1 MRRREFIGLA
11 GGVAAWP
18 FAAYGQQSE
27 RLRRI
32 AVVFGIAD
40 DAQAH
45 ARLDALKKGMET
57 LGWFE
62 GRNVHFD
69 VRYTGAGNADVV
81 SRTTSEVLS
90 LAPDLVVAN
99 TNKVIIALKQ
109 QTRTV
114 PIVFAQATDPVTAG
128 IVESLSA
135 PGGNVTGF
143 PSSDFSL
150 SAKSVE
156 TLKAIAPQ
164 VARLAML
171 RDSADPQSIGQSAS
185 IQMAAAS
192 LGVELTSIDIRDA
205 DTISRGIGSFARREN
220 GGLIVPATP
229 LSTVHLATI
238 VASTAQNRL
247 PAIYPY
253 KYFVD
258 RGGLISYGADNLDIW
273 RRCASYVDRVLK
285 GANPADLPVQTPT
298 KFELIINLKT
308 AKMLG
313 LEVSPAL
320 LAQADEVIEEGLRLL
335 HLLTAEIGT
344 FRKS

>member
-1 MRRREFIGLA
+1 MRRRKFLTLVGSA
-11 GGVAAWP
+11 AAWP
-18 FAAYGQQSE
+18 FATYGQQSE
-27 RLRRI
+27 RLRRV

-40 DAQAH
+40 DVQGH
-45 ARLDALKKGMET
+45 ARLDALKKGMEA
-57 LGWFE
+57 LGWFD

-69 VRYTGAGNADVV
+69 VRYTGAGNADNV
-81 SRTTSEVLS
+81 SSATSEMLN

-99 TNKVIIALKQ
+99 TNKVAIALKQ
-109 QTRTV
+109 QTHTV
-114 PIVFAQATDPVTAG
+114 PIVFAQVTDPVTAG

-135 PGGNVTGF
+135 PGGNITGF
-143 PSSDFSL
+143 TSADFSL

-171 RDSADPQSIGQSAS
+171 RDPADPQSIGQAAS

-205 DTISRGIGSFARREN
+205 DTISRGIGLFARREN
-220 GGLIVPATP
+220 GGLVVPATP

-238 VASTAQNRL
+238 VASAAQNKL

-253 KYFVD
+253 RYFVD

-273 RRCASYVDRVLK
+273 RRSASYVDRILK

-298 KFELIINLKT
+298 RFELAINLKT
-308 AKMLG
+308 AKSLG
-313 LEVSPAL
+313 LTVPPSL
-320 LAQADEVIEEGLRLL
+320 LARADEVIE
-335 HLLTAEIGT
+335 
-344 FRKS
+344 

>member
-1 MRRREFIGLA
+1 MLRREFIGLV
-11 GGVAAWP
+11 GGAAVWP
-18 FAAYGQQSE
+18 LAAYGQQSE
-27 RLRRI
+27 RLRRV
-32 AVVFGIAD
+32 AVVLGIAD
-40 DAQAH
+40 DAQGH
-45 ARLDALKKGMET
+45 ARLDALKKGMEA
-57 LGWFE
+57 LGWFD

-69 VRYTGAGNADVV
+69 VRYTGAGDADNL
-81 SRTTSEVLS
+81 SSAISEVLN
-90 LAPDLVVAN
+90 LTPDLVVAN

-109 QTRTV
+109 QTHSV

-128 IVESLSA
+128 IVESLSV
-135 PGGNVTGF
+135 PGGNITGF
-143 PSSDFSL
+143 TSADFSF

-164 VARLAML
+164 VTRLAML

-205 DTISRGIGSFARREN
+205 DTISRGIDLFARREN
-220 GGLIVPATP
+220 GGLVVPATP

-238 VASTAQNRL
+238 IASAAQNRL

-253 KYFVD
+253 RYFVD

-273 RRCASYVDRVLK
+273 RRAAAYVDRILK

-298 KFELIINLKT
+298 RFELIINLKT
-308 AKMLG
+308 AKALG
-313 LEVSPAL
+313 LTVPPTL
-320 LAQADEVIEEGLRLL
+320 LARADEVIE
-335 HLLTAEIGT
+335 
-344 FRKS
+344 